1 MISQSERWNLIDFDW
16 LTITNHNNIE
26 LIIQCGDKER
36 RRTYSITVASR
47 TIAQIRYVWL
57 GIAHKV
63 SLLTIGLKSTK
74 NGQPRCWAS
83 KSNV

>member
-36 RRTYSITVASR
+36 RRTYTITVASR
-47 TIAQIRYVWL
+47 TIAQVCE
-57 GIAHKV
+57 KV
-63 SLLTIGLKSTK
+63 GWRSVKFKKQVVEMLYF
-74 NGQPRCWAS
+74 CDF
-83 KSNV
+83 